1 MMTGREFRASW
12 PYVGEMIRSL
22 LGVLVVVA
30 AALQWISAPAAV
42 AVGISAAI
50 AGSVA
55 LQDNPHGRARL
66 TLAVSLATGPAVLA
80 GWVTS
85 PHTGWFVATV
95 TLWCAVAGL
104 CWAISAN
111 VGLVAATV
119 SILVLVAPRV
129 PDVRP
134 GAPAV
139 ALLAVGAALLQ
150 LVLVAVWPGHRWQTQ
165 RDALAGAYR
174 SIADN
179 ARDLAADP
187 RVPLDI
193 DPLIAL
199 RESFV
204 LTERQARRRPP
215 VHRGL
220 GALPE
225 RIALTLDTLRGA
237 AAPGLPATLLSA
249 ADVLTALAD
258 QGRGG
263 SHAVRGALE
272 RLDEAVA
279 AVPASTSEAAVR
291 LQAQLHEAADLQSV
305 TLPPPVEML
314 RSAGNSIVEQMN
326 WNSSVFRHTV
336 RLAVATGA
344 GTALSRIVEMG
355 QGSWIALTILMV
367 LRPETAHTYTRCV
380 SRVLA
385 IAIGA
390 GLATT
395 LTVFWHPGG
404 AVAVVLT
411 VLALAVVHAV
421 SGIGYVALS
430 AALAAAIV
438 FLLDIGGSPGEAALG
453 ERLLATMVGGVLAVA
468 THVVLPDRSLIR
480 LRQRAGELLKAEID
494 YAAVVISAFVHH
506 PADPGAAVSAAWQRT
521 VRARSAFEATSGSAR
536 TDVPAVRRWLASYR
550 ATLNA
555 VTSACATLESQ
566 VPGTPPPNLD
576 RRFVVAVDDY
586 VDALR
591 GDVPSPGHAWAV
603 DAVHLTEAD
612 QQLRESASL
621 LGREH
626 SAQRLLVAEVET
638 ITRQLVSTVTRRSRR

>member
-30 AALQWISAPAAV
+30 AALQWISAPAAI
-42 AVGISAAI
+42 AAGISAAI

-80 GWVTS
+80 GWLTS

-95 TLWCAVAGL
+95 TLWCAAAGL
-104 CWAISAN
+104 GWAISAN
-111 VGLVAATV
+111 VGLVAASV

-150 LVLVAVWPGHRWQTQ
+150 VVLVAMWPGHRWQTQ

-174 SIADN
+174 SIAEN

-187 RVPLDI
+187 RVALDI

-237 AAPGLPATLLSA
+237 ATAADAGATLLSA

-258 QGRGG
+258 HGRGG
-263 SHAVRGALE
+263 SNAVRGALE

-279 AVPASTSEAAVR
+279 VVPASISEAAVR
-291 LQAQLHEAADLQSV
+291 LQAQLHEAADLQLV
-305 TLPPPVEML
+305 TMPPPVEVL
-314 RSAGNSIVEQMN
+314 RRAGNSIVEQMN

-336 RLAVATGA
+336 RLAVAAGA
-344 GTALSRIVEMG
+344 GTALARIAEMG

-380 SRVLA
+380 SRVIA
-385 IAIGA
+385 IAFGA

-494 YAAVVISAFVHH
+494 YAAVIISAFVHH
-506 PADPGAAVSAAWQRT
+506 LADPGAAVSATWQRT

-536 TDVPAVRRWLASYR
+536 TYR

-566 VPGTPPPNLD
+566 IPGTPPPNLD

-626 SAQRLLVAEVET
+626 SAQRLLVTEVET